1 MVTLTPDEIRFFRD
15 EGYVVKRKV
24 MDENLMAQA
33 RERMWDKPPPGI
45 DRNEPNTWRGPI
57 QAPEDRKK
65 LPRLP
70 ETDYKFDGWAL
81 PNPPSHNDEYSTVDG
96 TSWKYRTIGTENFLV
111 RLVLTDAS
119 IWGMAEQMLG
129 KGSLGVPT
137 RTRGIYCRFPQRDIP
152 VQPLKPHTD
161 GHEFH
166 LGVLG
171 FIDDVPANGGG
182 FTIWPKSHRAF
193 YYQHL
198 TQYGGDK
205 ADTYDE
211 HYDLLKEQTA
221 TECCGDAG
229 DIVFFHHRLAHAG
242 NPPNYS
248 LEIRKAIIGDL
259 VKKDLKDKLDEPPC
273 ENMWRDWPGIPT
285 DG

>member
-1 MVTLTPDEIRFFRD
+1 
-15 EGYVVKRKV
+15 
-24 MDENLMAQA
+24 
-33 RERMWDKPPPGI
+33 
-45 DRNEPNTWRGPI
+45 
-57 QAPEDRKK
+57 
-65 LPRLP
+65 
-70 ETDYKFDGWAL
+70 
-81 PNPPSHNDEYSTVDG
+81 
-96 TSWKYRTIGTENFLV
+96 
-111 RLVLTDAS
+111 
-119 IWGMAEQMLG
+119 MAEQMLG
-129 KGSLGVPT
+129 EGSLAVPT

-182 FTIWPKSHRAF
+182 FTIWPKSHRVF

-211 HYDLLKEQTA
+211 YYDLLKEQKA
-221 TECCGDAG
+221 TECCGEAG

-259 VKKDLKDKLDEPPC
+259 VKKDLKDKLEWNRPARTCGETGTGFRTINDERTMRSVAISVLYTPPDFAHKIDHALVPQTVSL
-273 ENMWRDWPGIPT
+273 RIPQSKT
-285 DG
+285 RLCTFVGWDLRIS